1 LLTKISDN
9 FKKLS
14 STKYLRFQSFVES
27 MDKKETPLPEVN
39 IGMVGHVDHGKTTL
53 VAALSGVWTDRH
65 SEELKRGISI
75 RLGYA
80 DATFRKCPLC
90 EEPKAYTVEKICPI
104 HNTETEILRTVSFV
118 DSPGH
123 ESLMATMLSGAT
135 LMDGAVL
142 VIAANEKCPRP
153 QTKEHLMALEIIGV
167 DKIVIAQN
175 KIDIVSKERIIKN
188 YEEIKEFVKNTVA
201 QKAPIIPLSAQQK
214 VNIDALIQAIEEIIL
229 TPERDLS
236 SSPLMFIARSFDVNK
251 PGTKPENLVGGV
263 VGGSLL
269 KGRVKVGDEIEIK
282 PGVKDEKGRWTPLRS
297 EVVSIMASGRKIDEA
312 TPGGLIGISTKLDPI
327 LTKSDALVGNIL
339 GYPEE
344 LPEILWGFSM
354 NIQLLER
361 VVGTEKELKV
371 EKIKPGEKLMLSIG
385 TASTIGVVR
394 GIRDDIVDVN
404 LPLRPVCAESG
415 WRIAIS
421 RKVGARWRLIGAGTI
436 E

>member
-1 LLTKISDN
+1 
-9 FKKLS
+9 
-14 STKYLRFQSFVES
+14 
-27 MDKKETPLPEVN
+27 MGKKEIPLPEVN

-90 EEPKAYTVEKICPI
+90 EEPKAYTVEEYCPV
-104 HNTETEILRTVSFV
+104 HNVETDILRTVSFV

-175 KIDIVSKERIIKN
+175 KIDIVSKERILEN
-188 YEEIKEFVKNTVA
+188 YQEIKQFIENTIA
-201 QKAPIIPLSAQQK
+201 QNAPIIPLSAQQK
-214 VNIDALIQAIEEIIL
+214 VNIDALIQAIEETIP

-263 VGGSLL
+263 VGGSLI
-269 KGRVKVGDEIEIK
+269 KGKIKVGDEIEIK
-282 PGVKDEKGRWTPLRS
+282 PGVKDEKGNWKPLYS
-297 EVVSIMASGRKIDEA
+297 EVVSIMASGRKIEEA

-327 LTKSDALVGNIL
+327 LTKSDALVGNVL
-339 GYPEE
+339 GLPNE
-344 LPEILWGFSM
+344 LPDVLKEFSM

-371 EKIKPGEKLMLSIG
+371 ERIKPGEKLMLSIG
-385 TASTIGVVR
+385 TASTIGVVKSV
-394 GIRDDIVDVN
+394 RDDVVDVN

-415 WRIAIS
+415 WRVAIS